1 MSRVVLLGAMFA
13 LVAVPF
19 NPSGTS
25 AEEANP
31 LVRER
36 ILIQS
41 NSSPES
47 RGPQVRV
54 QSSVN
59 VFMPG
64 PAGEGEAGDQLRE
77 RARRMIY
84 QMAARECGVLEDVL
98 ARTCRLEAI
107 NVSLNRQP
115 GTGMGDGYMVGGNF
129 TMVVTLK

>member
-1 MSRVVLLGAMFA
+1 MSRMGSLCAVSVLAVA
-13 LVAVPF
+13 LS
-19 NPSGTS
+19 NHSGVR

-41 NSSPES
+41 NSANSNPES

-98 ARTCRLEAI
+98 ARTYRLEAI
-107 NVSLNRQP
+107 NVSLSRQP
-115 GTGMGDGYMVGGNF
+115 GTGMGD
-129 TMVVTLK
+129 